1 VFERYKVLLKLTE
14 ESEEAKLL
22 VKKPSTGGLMHLKF
36 QEIFWGLKKNI
47 LSIFS
52 QLKSI
57 KSRVFFLALSQIHR
71 QAHLFV

>member
-36 QEIFWGLKKNI
+36 QGKFLGFKKEHFVN
-47 LSIFS
+47 
-52 QLKSI
+52 
-57 KSRVFFLALSQIHR
+57 
-71 QAHLFV
+71 LFTVEKYQK